1 MANLNVTY
9 ADIEDM
15 VSRLQSG
22 QTELV
27 NILDRL
33 KSQVDELVST
43 GFVTDQASGAFQTSY
58 GEFTNGATQ
67 TVNGLEGMYTFLT
80 KTKEA
85 MADLDMQLAGALKN

>member
-1 MANLNVTY
+1 MPTLKTWSAVCR
-9 ADIEDM
+9 A
-15 VSRLQSG
+15 G

-85 MADLDMQLAGALKN
+85 MADLDTQLAGALKN